1 MRIFQTAT
9 HKLMNKKQFQSIYRE
24 VRIGF
29 FPFTNYHA
37 SCFSELENKVMDA
50 AFDARLTRNTVREYK
65 YLVHRFANG
74 YKAFSSP
81 IDALRYAKS
90 IGKNFTK
97 YTSSNLCYQRQ
108 TATQ

>member
-37 SCFSELENKVMDA
+37 SCFSELENKVNE
-50 AFDARLTRNTVREYK
+50 LEIKVNTVYHK
-65 YLVHRFANG
+65 N
-74 YKAFSSP
+74 
-81 IDALRYAKS
+81 ALLEAEIMMIKNK
-90 IGKNFTK
+90 IGM
-97 YTSSNLCYQRQ
+97 
-108 TATQ
+108 